1 MTVFM
6 SEADTVLAVARLTH
20 SRLQA
25 FISAEVILPVQ
36 SPDGPLFGPVDLAR
50 LELLC
55 DLAEHFDL
63 EGDALGVVIG
73 LIDQLHA
80 TRRRLHA
87 VARALEAEPTEVR
100 RRVGLRIV
108 ATQNND

>member
-6 SEADTVLAVARLTH
+6 SEADTIVAVGRLT
-20 SRLQA
+20 STRLQA
-25 FISAEVILPVQ
+25 FISAEVLVPVQ
-36 SPDGPLFGPVDLAR
+36 SPQGPLFGPSDLAR

-55 DLAEHFDL
+55 DLTEHFDL
-63 EGDALGVVIG
+63 EGDALGVVMG

-80 TRRRLHA
+80 TRQRLHA
-87 VARALEAEPTEVR
+87 VTRALEAEPFEVR

-108 ATQNND
+108 AGQVKG

>member
-6 SEADTVLAVARLTH
+6 SEADTILAVARLTH

-25 FISAEVILPVQ
+25 FISAEVMVPVQ
-36 SPDGPLFGPVDLAR
+36 SPEGTLFGPVDLAR

-63 EGDALGVVIG
+63 EGDGLGVVMG
-73 LIDQLHA
+73 LVDQLHS
-80 TRRRLHA
+80 TRQRLHA
-87 VARALEAEPTEVR
+87 VARALEAEPIEVR

-108 ATQNND
+108 AG

>member
-1 MTVFM
+1 MTVFL
-6 SEADTVLAVARLTH
+6 SEADAVLAVTRLTH

-25 FISAEVILPVQ
+25 FISAEVMVPVQ
-36 SPDGPLFGPVDLAR
+36 SPKGPLFGPVDLAR

-63 EGDALGVVIG
+63 EGDALGVVMG

-80 TRRRLHA
+80 TRQRLHA
-87 VARALEAEPTEVR
+87 VAGAMEAEPVQVR
-100 RRVGLRIV
+100 HRIGLRIL
-108 ATQNND
+108 ARHDES

>member
-1 MTVFM
+1 MTAFL
-6 SEADTVLAVARLTH
+6 SEADTILAVTRLTR

-25 FISAEVILPVQ
+25 FVSAEVMAPVQ

-63 EGDALGVVIG
+63 DGDALGVVMS

-80 TRRRLHA
+80 ARQRLHT
-87 VARALEAEPTEVR
+87 VARALEAEPLEVR
-100 RRVGLRIV
+100 HRIGVRIV
-108 ATQNND
+108 AGQDVL

>member
-1 MTVFM
+1 MNDFL
-6 SEADTVLAVARLTH
+6 SEANTVVAVTRLTH

-25 FISAEVILPVQ
+25 FISAEVIVPVH
-36 SPDGPLFGPVDLAR
+36 SPDGPLFGPADLAR

-63 EGDALGVVIG
+63 ADDGLGVVMS

-80 TRRRLHA
+80 ARQQLHA
-87 VARALEAEPTEVR
+87 VARALEAEPVEVR
-100 RRVGLRIV
+100 HRIGV
-108 ATQNND
+108 RIMREQADF

>member
-6 SEADTVLAVARLTH
+6 SEADTILAVARLTH

-25 FISAEVILPVQ
+25 FISAEVMVPVQ

-63 EGDALGVVIG
+63 EGDALGVVMG
-73 LIDQLHA
+73 LIDQLHS

-87 VARALEAEPTEVR
+87 VARALEAEPIEVR
-100 RRVGLRIV
+100 HRIGVRIV
-108 ATQNND
+108 AGLGLS

>member
-1 MTVFM
+1 MTDFL
-6 SEADTVLAVARLTH
+6 SEADTILAVTRLTN

-25 FISAEVILPVQ
+25 FISAEVMVPVH
-36 SPDGPLFGPVDLAR
+36 SPDGPRFGPADLAR

-63 EGDALGVVIG
+63 ADDGLGVVMS

-80 TRRRLHA
+80 TRQRLHA
-87 VARALEAEPTEVR
+87 VARALAAEPVEVR
-100 RRVGLRIV
+100 HRVGVRVLSE
-108 ATQNND
+108 QGNF